1 LKQLANQFVASI
13 FWVSKHHQLRKLSPN
28 DQIKQENKTDAD
40 SEPPQPSDGI
50 VDAESSSQKTSLLT
64 PFAVDPL
71 PENVFKAGQ
80 NELAED
86 LVVTEQKIEL
96 LISML
101 PGLENSERDQE
112 QMIRQ
117 LEEELKISEEERKEA
132 LKEKEAV
139 LERLESVIRN
149 IRRP

>member
-1 LKQLANQFVASI
+1 M
-13 FWVSKHHQLRKLSPN
+13 
-28 DQIKQENKTDAD
+28 
-40 SEPPQPSDGI
+40 
-50 VDAESSSQKTSLLT
+50 LT
-64 PFAVDPL
+64 TFAVDPL

-86 LVVTEQKIEL
+86 LVLTEQKIEL